1 MTTLPACV
9 GHQINHGSFG
19 IGAERIFDR
28 FHQGQG
34 QGEVRGVRCRRQHYW
49 RAIPSF
55 DRAINFRTQSIT
67 ARTDRADPFISARV
81 IRRSLRRLQ
90 GLIVAISADRVA
102 VTRRLYLFL
111 RRFGAAAKTSI
122 EEYGGTILA
131 KGPGD
136 LVETANGGAE
146 GSAAIL
152 LEFESL
158 AQAKEFYYSESYQK
172 AKKIRDDGG
181 ADVSVMFV
189 EGVPPKFT
197 GLMM

>member
-1 MTTLPACV
+1 MGVSASAPKGYLIAFIKVKDKEKFAASAAGVDT
-9 GHQINHGSFG
+9 
-19 IGAERIFDR
+19 IGAR
-28 FHQGQG
+28 
-34 QGEVRGVRCRRQHYW
+34 
-49 RAIPSF
+49 S
-55 DRAINFRTQSIT
+55 
-67 ARTDRADPFISARV
+67 
-81 IRRSLRRLQ
+81 RRSIAPWASDRR
-90 GLIVAISADRVA
+90 
-102 VTRRLYLFL
+102 TRPRIAPTAPTPRYPPTAA
-111 RRFGAAAKTSI
+111 RRFGAAAKTAI
-122 EEYGGTILA
+122 GEYGGTILA

-172 AKKIRDDGG
+172 AKEIRDDGG

>member
-1 MTTLPACV
+1 MSTLLARDLV
-9 GHQINHGSFG
+9 VRSRRGL
-19 IGAERIFDR
+19 RIAAR
-28 FHQGQG
+28 
-34 QGEVRGVRCRRQHYW
+34 VRGSRRPRGNTRY
-49 RAIPSF
+49 PP
-55 DRAINFRTQSIT
+55 T
-67 ARTDRADPFISARV
+67 AA
-81 IRRSLRRLQ
+81 
-90 GLIVAISADRVA
+90 
-102 VTRRLYLFL
+102 
-111 RRFGAAAKTSI
+111 RRFGAAAKTAI

-172 AKKIRDDGG
+172 AKEIRDDGG

>member
-1 MTTLPACV
+1 MSTLLARDLV
-9 GHQINHGSFG
+9 VRSRRGL
-19 IGAERIFDR
+19 RI
-28 FHQGQG
+28 
-34 QGEVRGVRCRRQHYW
+34 
-49 RAIPSF
+49 A
-55 DRAINFRTQSIT
+55 
-67 ARTDRADPFISARV
+67 ARV
-81 IRRSLRRLQ
+81 
-90 GLIVAISADRVA
+90 SADRA
-102 VTRRLYLFL
+102 RPRGFPRYPPTAA
-111 RRFGAAAKTSI
+111 RRFGAAAKTAI

-172 AKKIRDDGG
+172 AKEIRDDGG

>member
-1 MTTLPACV
+1 MGNGVSAPKGYLIAFIKV
-9 GHQINHGSFG
+9 KDKEKFG
-19 IGAERIFDR
+19 ASAAGVDTIGAR
-28 FHQGQG
+28 
-34 QGEVRGVRCRRQHYW
+34 
-49 RAIPSF
+49 S
-55 DRAINFRTQSIT
+55 
-67 ARTDRADPFISARV
+67 
-81 IRRSLRRLQ
+81 RRSIAPWASDRRARPR
-90 GLIVAISADRVA
+90 IAPTAPRYPPTA
-102 VTRRLYLFL
+102 A
-111 RRFGAAAKTSI
+111 RRFGAAAKTAI
-122 EEYGGTILA
+122 GEYGGTILA

-172 AKKIRDDGG
+172 AKEIRDDGG

>member
-1 MTTLPACV
+1 MSTLLARDLV
-9 GHQINHGSFG
+9 VRSRRGL
-19 IGAERIFDR
+19 RIAAR
-28 FHQGQG
+28 
-34 QGEVRGVRCRRQHYW
+34 VRGSRRPRRRH
-49 RAIPSF
+49 
-55 DRAINFRTQSIT
+55 D
-67 ARTDRADPFISARV
+67 
-81 IRRSLRRLQ
+81 IRRPRR
-90 GLIVAISADRVA
+90 V
-102 VTRRLYLFL
+102 Y
-111 RRFGAAAKTSI
+111 RFGAAAKTAI
-122 EEYGGTILA
+122 GEYGGTILA

-172 AKKIRDDGG
+172 AKEIRDDGG

>member
-1 MTTLPACV
+1 MGVSASAPKGYLIAFIKVKDKEKFAASAAGVDT
-9 GHQINHGSFG
+9 
-19 IGAERIFDR
+19 IGAR
-28 FHQGQG
+28 
-34 QGEVRGVRCRRQHYW
+34 
-49 RAIPSF
+49 S
-55 DRAINFRTQSIT
+55 
-67 ARTDRADPFISARV
+67 
-81 IRRSLRRLQ
+81 RRSIAPWASDRRARPRIALRP
-90 GLIVAISADRVA
+90 
-102 VTRRLYLFL
+102 RRFPRYPPTAA
-111 RRFGAAAKTSI
+111 RRFGAAAKTAI
-122 EEYGGTILA
+122 GEYGGTILA

-172 AKKIRDDGG
+172 AKEIRDDGG

>member
-1 MTTLPACV
+1 M
-9 GHQINHGSFG
+9 GN
-19 IGAERIFDR
+19 
-28 FHQGQG
+28 
-34 QGEVRGVRCRRQHYW
+34 GVSAPKGYLIAFIKVKDKEKFAASAAGVDTIW
-49 RAIPSF
+49 RAISSF
-55 DRAINFRTQSIT
+55 DRAVGFGIDHRARPRIAPT
-67 ARTDRADPFISARV
+67 APISAPT
-81 IRRSLRRLQ
+81 
-90 GLIVAISADRVA
+90 AA
-102 VTRRLYLFL
+102 
-111 RRFGAAAKTSI
+111 RRFGAAAKTAI
-122 EEYGGTILA
+122 GEYGGTILA

>member
-1 MTTLPACV
+1 MGNGVSAPKGYLIAFIKV
-9 GHQINHGSFG
+9 KDKEKFG
-19 IGAERIFDR
+19 ASAAGVDTIGARYRRSTAPWASGRRARPRI
-28 FHQGQG
+28 
-34 QGEVRGVRCRRQHYW
+34 
-49 RAIPSF
+49 AP
-55 DRAINFRTQSIT
+55 T
-67 ARTDRADPFISARV
+67 APISAPRY
-81 IRRSLRRLQ
+81 RPT
-90 GLIVAISADRVA
+90 AA
-102 VTRRLYLFL
+102 
-111 RRFGAAAKTSI
+111 RRFGAAAKTAI
-122 EEYGGTILA
+122 GEYGGTILA

-172 AKKIRDDGG
+172 AKEIRDDGG

-189 EGVPPKFT
+189 EGMPPKFT

>member
-1 MTTLPACV
+1 MSTL
-9 GHQINHGSFG
+9 FG
-19 IGAERIFDR
+19 ARSRRSIAPWASDRRARPRI
-28 FHQGQG
+28 
-34 QGEVRGVRCRRQHYW
+34 
-49 RAIPSF
+49 AP
-55 DRAINFRTQSIT
+55 T
-67 ARTDRADPFISARV
+67 APISAPT
-81 IRRSLRRLQ
+81 
-90 GLIVAISADRVA
+90 AA
-102 VTRRLYLFL
+102 
-111 RRFGAAAKTSI
+111 RRFGAAAKTAI
-122 EEYGGTILA
+122 GEYGGTILA

-172 AKKIRDDGG
+172 AKEIRDDGG

>member
-1 MTTLPACV
+1 M
-9 GHQINHGSFG
+9 
-19 IGAERIFDR
+19 
-28 FHQGQG
+28 
-34 QGEVRGVRCRRQHYW
+34 
-49 RAIPSF
+49 
-55 DRAINFRTQSIT
+55 
-67 ARTDRADPFISARV
+67 
-81 IRRSLRRLQ
+81 
-90 GLIVAISADRVA
+90 
-102 VTRRLYLFL
+102 YLFL

-152 LEFESL
+152 LEFESI
-158 AQAKEFYYSESYQK
+158 AKAKEFYYSESYQK
-172 AKKIRDDGG
+172 AKEIRDGGG

-189 EGVPPKFT
+189 EGTPPTFT

>member
-1 MTTLPACV
+1 MARDLV
-9 GHQINHGSFG
+9 VRSRRGL
-19 IGAERIFDR
+19 RIAAR
-28 FHQGQG
+28 
-34 QGEVRGVRCRRQHYW
+34 VRGSRRPRPFPRY
-49 RAIPSF
+49 PP
-55 DRAINFRTQSIT
+55 T
-67 ARTDRADPFISARV
+67 AA
-81 IRRSLRRLQ
+81 
-90 GLIVAISADRVA
+90 
-102 VTRRLYLFL
+102 
-111 RRFGAAAKTSI
+111 RRFGAAAKTAI
-122 EEYGGTILA
+122 GEYGGTILA

-172 AKKIRDDGG
+172 AKEIRDDGG